1 MTSDADSRTPGAAL
15 VPKPHDV
22 VVDAAVDSCASE
34 SRIAAVEQLLGAPLA
49 AQLGVY
55 RIPAGFRLSVVIPV
69 YNEIK
74 TLADVIARLRATE
87 LPLEIVIVDDGSRD
101 GTRDLLA
108 TWQQDAA
115 MMADLKIVLH
125 EKNRGKGG
133 ALRTG
138 FSQCTGDVVVVQ
150 DADNEYDPGDFR
162 KLLQPIIEGRADV
175 VYGSRFSNTDGVVH
189 HYWHRAANQ
198 LITKLSNW
206 RSGWAL
212 TDVETCYKMIRRE
225 LIQQLS
231 ATLRENG
238 FGIEIELTQKLAR
251 LRDVRFYER
260 PISYAGR
267 SYAEGKKITWRDGLW
282 ALWCI
287 ARY

>member
-1 MTSDADSRTPGAAL
+1 MPWDSSNPISNLSRSSIGDEAQAA
-15 VPKPHDV
+15 
-22 VVDAAVDSCASE
+22 SIE
-34 SRIAAVEQLLGAPLA
+34 TTLGIKLA
-49 AQLGVY
+49 AELGVY
-55 RIPAGFRLSVVIPV
+55 RIPEGFKLSVVIPV

-74 TLADVIARLRATE
+74 TLSGVVARLRATR

-108 TWQQDAA
+108 SWQNDVEGNR
-115 MMADLKIVLH
+115 DLVIILH

-138 FSQCTGDVVVVQ
+138 FSRCTGSVVVVQ
-150 DADNEYDPGDFR
+150 DADDEYDPQDFR
-162 KLLQPIIEGRADV
+162 KLLQPIVAGDADV
-175 VYGSRFSNTDGVVH
+175 VYGSRFTLIDGPVQ
-189 HYWHRAANQ
+189 HYWHRAANL

-206 RSGWAL
+206 RSGRAL

-225 LIQQLS
+225 LIEQIGP
-231 ATLRENG
+231 TLRENG
-238 FGIEIELTQKLAR
+238 FGIEIELTHKLAR
-251 LRDVRFYER
+251 MRSVRFYER